1 MRLGTLLKTLCNIGS
16 FWRHG
21 RARWPRALRPLHGFP
36 AAAYPVANASASI
49 REFWQR
55 GEALLLTGRIAVRWM
70 ERKADMPTQIL
81 TAEIMAAAIDGY
93 EFQKTRIDTKIAELR
108 AMLSGGPAPPVTLEP
123 KKRKRRKMSGAGR
136 ARIAEAQRKRWA
148 KIRGESES
156 SATPEP
162 PKPKRRISK
171 AGMARII
178 AATKARWA
186 KVRAAKAQQEKAARK
201 AARKKAAGKKAAG
214 KAPPARAAKRRAPVK
229 KAAAKTT
236 PAPAQAVPEA
246 NAQ

>member
-93 EFQKTRIDTKIAELR
+93 EFQKTRIDTRIAELR
-108 AMLSGGPAPPVTLEP
+108 TMLSGGSAPPATLEP
-123 KKRKRRKMSGAGR
+123 KKR
-136 ARIAEAQRKRWA
+136 
-148 KIRGESES
+148 
-156 SATPEP
+156 
-162 PKPKRRISK
+162 KRRISK

-186 KVRAAKAQQEKAARK
+186 RVRAAKAQQEKAARK
-201 AARKKAAGKKAAG
+201 KTVRARTAG
-214 KAPPARAAKRRAPVK
+214 
-229 KAAAKTT
+229 
-236 PAPAQAVPEA
+236 
-246 NAQ
+246 